1 MKNLFKFLLII
12 FIFFF
17 LNSCSYVS
25 LFFVQN
31 LKNQDLKVLIE
42 FEHLIN
48 DKDLKNMPS
57 LFTSN
62 VDKLKDFHKETNRT
76 KLEYELVNERTI
88 SVILPKNSISK
99 IDVAVNR
106 KTNIT
111 KIFYTD
117 NDKKIELERNTLLKK
132 SKFKSQGILFKI
144 K

>member
-1 MKNLFKFLLII
+1 M
-12 FIFFF
+12 
-17 LNSCSYVS
+17 NSCSYVS